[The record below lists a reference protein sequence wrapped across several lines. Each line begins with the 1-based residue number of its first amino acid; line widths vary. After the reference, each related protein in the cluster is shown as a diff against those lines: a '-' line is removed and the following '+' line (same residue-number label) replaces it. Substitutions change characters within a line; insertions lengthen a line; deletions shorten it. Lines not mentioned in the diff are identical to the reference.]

1 MNDSKLILDERGM
14 AMVLSRMAYE
24 ILERNAAH
32 EDLVLVGIRT
42 RGVFLAQR
50 LQALLNQIDQLDVPL
65 GILDITLYRDDLS
78 HGTHHPVLQKTE
90 ISFSLDDK
98 IVILVDDVLYT
109 GRTVRSAMDGL
120 MDFGRPQAI
129 QLLVLVDRGHREL
142 PIMPDYVGKHVPSS
156 PDHQVKVR
164 MCEGDNHDSVT
175 VSYLARRQ
183 VD

>member
-14 AMVLSRMAYE
+14 AMVLSKMAYE
-24 ILERNAAH
+24 ILERNTVH

-50 LQALLNQIDQLDVPL
+50 LQVLLNQIAQLDVPL

-109 GRTVRSAMDGL
+109 GRTVRAAMDGL
-120 MDFGRPQAI
+120 MDFGRPQSI

-142 PIMPDYVGKHVPSS
+142 PIMSDYVGKHVPSS

-164 MCEGDNHDSVT
+164 MREGDKQDSVT
-175 VSYLARRQ
+175 VSYSARRQ

>member
-1 MNDSKLILDERGM
+1 MSDSKLILDERGM
-14 AMVLSRMAYE
+14 AMALSRMAYE
-24 ILERNAAH
+24 VLERNADH
-32 EDLVLVGIRT
+32 ENLVLVGIRT

-50 LQALLNQIDQLDVPL
+50 LQTLLHQIAQLDVPL

-98 IVILVDDVLYT
+98 VVILVDDVLYT
-109 GRTVRSAMDGL
+109 GRTVRAAMDGL
-120 MDFGRPQAI
+120 MDFGRPRAI

-156 PDHQVKVR
+156 SEHQVKVR
-164 MCEGDNHDSVT
+164 MREEDDHDSVT
-175 VSYLARRQ
+175 VSYRARQ
-183 VD
+183 KVD

>member
-50 LQALLNQIDQLDVPL
+50 LQALLNQIDQLDV
-65 GILDITLYRDDLS
+65 
-78 HGTHHPVLQKTE
+78 
-90 ISFSLDDK
+90 
-98 IVILVDDVLYT
+98 
-109 GRTVRSAMDGL
+109 
-120 MDFGRPQAI
+120 

-156 PDHQVKVR
+156 PEHQVKVR
-164 MCEGDNHDSVT
+164 MREGDNHDSVT
-175 VSYLARRQ
+175 VSYAARRQ